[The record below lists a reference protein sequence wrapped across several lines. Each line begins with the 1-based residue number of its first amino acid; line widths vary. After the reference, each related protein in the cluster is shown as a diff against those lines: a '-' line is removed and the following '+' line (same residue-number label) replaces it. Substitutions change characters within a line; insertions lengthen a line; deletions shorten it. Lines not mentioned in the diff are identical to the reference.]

1 VIKFVSKLAAGRGN
15 SPGPPVSS
23 TNKNDCHDITK
34 MLLKVVLN
42 AIKQTNKKG
51 KIVLL

>member
-1 VIKFVSKLAAGRGN
+1 V
-15 SPGPPVSS
+15 GPSVSS
-23 TNKNDCHDITK
+23 TNKNDCHDITE

-42 AIKQTNKKG
+42 AIKQTSKKG